1 MPKRPARP
9 KHQGLHNAAMLVLKT
24 CLGATEK
31 DTVLIVTD
39 SLTKKIGEA
48 LVYAAKECGKEV
60 TLKEIPP
67 LVRNAQEP
75 PETVALQMQHADII
89 ILATT
94 KSLSH
99 TKARRDATAK
109 GARIASMPGITEAM
123 MARAV
128 MTDYPAMKERTE
140 RLAKALD
147 DSRTV
152 LITTSLGTKLQMAIS
167 GRKIFSDTGLYT
179 MPKQWGNLPAGEV
192 CLGPCEGV
200 TNGILV
206 VDSCMGTG
214 LLSKPIKITIKKG
227 VAVAFEGTH
236 GNDEEAHRVK
246 VQFDGFG
253 LRGYSVAELGIGTN
267 ADAKLTGI
275 ILEDEKV
282 LGTAHVALGN
292 NLSFGGSIDVPVHI
306 DGVFT
311 KPTIIVD
318 GKTIIIKGSFRINH

>member
-1 MPKRPARP
+1 MSKNPVLQRDAV
-9 KHQGLHNAAMLVLKT
+9 LASAAMLVLKT
-24 CLGATEK
+24 CLGATK
-31 DTVLIVTD
+31 SDTVLVITD
-39 SLTKKIGEA
+39 HLTRKIGEA
-48 LVYAAKECGKEV
+48 LAHAAQKCCQEID
-60 TLKEIPP
+60 LKEIPP

-75 PETVALQMQHADII
+75 PETVARQMQAAGVI
-89 ILATT
+89 ILATA

-128 MTDYPAMKERTE
+128 MTDYPRMKVRTE
-140 RLAKALD
+140 KLAKALEGAH
-147 DSRTV
+147 TL
-152 LITTSLGTKLQMAIS
+152 LITTSLGTNLEMSIR

-179 MPKQWGNLPAGEV
+179 LPKQWGNLPAGEV

-214 LLSKPIKITIKKG
+214 LLSKPIKINIRKG
-227 VAVAFEGTH
+227 VAIAFEGSN
-236 GNDEEAHRVK
+236 GNDEEAK
-246 VQFDGFG
+246 VIQAQFDGFG
-253 LRGYSVAELGIGTN
+253 EKGYSVAELGIGTN
-267 ADAKLTGI
+267 ADAKLTGL

-318 GKTIIIKGSFRINH
+318 GKTIMHEGKLLIQD